1 MYETRQA
8 AIDYSDD
15 EFMDVTSQEL
25 TRMTREEQAL
35 RNYARMEQHRDRCT
49 DAERTHRLR
58 EYDAITDKLFEMQTP
73 DIWTLRTDLTPQDP
87 IQVRKRFR
95 YFPQA
100 AILDS
105 GK

>member
-35 RNYARMEQHRDRCT
+35 RNYAT
-49 DAERTHRLR
+49 NL
-58 EYDAITDKLFEMQTP
+58 
-73 DIWTLRTDLTPQDP
+73 WT
-87 IQVRKRFR
+87 
-95 YFPQA
+95 
-100 AILDS
+100 
-105 GK
+105 